1 MKFFT
6 IIFLVSTLI
15 IVGCQQ
21 PSTKILTVKGSF
33 KNASS
38 NKIFIESFGLNNNP
52 IILDS
57 GLIDKKGNFYLK
69 TLTNGEELYAIKAE
83 NQEPIWLVNDVDEIT
98 LSADFLFYKNYKT
111 IGSLASNNLHLFIG
125 KYDSLIT
132 VQNNLQH
139 TIDTLQKQKVEDS
152 ILRIVKDEKKMI
164 KNVIKEFATNAIVNT
179 NSAGLKYFYLFYIN
193 NTNGLE
199 SNDIFRMMESA
210 SKQFPKNNQL
220 LGLKN
225 SMNDVVKANPKLFL
239 INEPA
244 INFNYL
250 DKDSIKISLK
260 SYTYKYLLL
269 QFYQTNNKVSK
280 DILPYLTETYNQYKN
295 KKFDVLSIS
304 LDSSS
309 TFWRKNIKQDSIA
322 WKQVVDTLGFKSEIA
337 KKYFI
342 TTVPYSILINP
353 TGKIIGVDMSNEELR
368 EKLKQLCP

>member
-1 MKFFT
+1 MKLYTLFFLLF
-6 IIFLVSTLI
+6 IL
-15 IVGCQQ
+15 IVGCKQ
-21 PSTKILTVKGSF
+21 PSTKILTVKGSI
-33 KNASS
+33 KNAGS
-38 NKIFIESFGLNNNP
+38 NKIFLESFGINNNP

-57 GLIDKKGNFYLK
+57 GLIDKIGNFYLK

-98 LSADFLFYKNYKT
+98 LNADFAVYKNYKT
-111 IGSLASNNLHLFIG
+111 IGSTASNSLHSFIA

-132 VQNNLQH
+132 VQNNLQLSV
-139 TIDTLQKQKVEDS
+139 DSLQKQKATDS
-152 ILRIVKDEKKMI
+152 SQTIVKDEKKVI

-179 NSAGLKYFYLFYIN
+179 NNAGLKYFYLFYIN

-250 DKDSIKISLK
+250 DKDSVKISLK

-269 QFYQTNNKVSK
+269 QFWQTNDKASK
-280 DILPYLTETYNQYKN
+280 DIMPYLTETYNQFKN
-295 KKFDVLSIS
+295 KKFDILNIA
-304 LDSSS
+304 LDSSR
-309 TFWRKNIKQDSIA
+309 TFWQKNIKQDSIA
-322 WKQVVDTLGFKSEIA
+322 WKQVVDTLGFKSEMA

-342 TTVPYSILINP
+342 TAVPHNILINP